1 MRATINFDIDVEKV
15 EDTMATLVA
24 QEAGTIRVATNILEN
39 LGHSSSLLEEVNE
52 TIDLLHEAATQL
64 QQYQRMLLSF
74 ERAKFETVVPQ
85 PAGQPV
91 HSLGDLRNVVDNM
104 KRFDGFLEQ
113 VNNVNDP
120 ELDDESTKEG

>member
-1 MRATINFDIDVEKV
+1 MRATINFDIDIEKV

-24 QEAGTIRVATNILEN
+24 QEAGTIRVAANILEN
-39 LGHSSSLLEEVNE
+39 LGHGSLLEEVNE
-52 TIDLLHEAATQL
+52 TIDLLHEAITQL

-74 ERAKFETVVPQ
+74 ERAKFETVAPQ

-91 HSLGDLRNVVDNM
+91 HNLGELRNVVDNM

-113 VNNVNDP
+113 VNSVNDP
-120 ELDDESTKEG
+120 ELDDESAKEG

>member
-24 QEAGTIRVATNILEN
+24 QEAGTIRVAANILEN
-39 LGHSSSLLEEVNE
+39 LGHSSLLEEVNE

-74 ERAKFETVVPQ
+74 ERPQ
-85 PAGQPV
+85 
-91 HSLGDLRNVVDNM
+91 LRGSSQ
-104 KRFDGFLEQ
+104 RCG
-113 VNNVNDP
+113 
-120 ELDDESTKEG
+120 

>member
-24 QEAGTIRVATNILEN
+24 QEAGTIRVAANILEN
-39 LGHSSSLLEEVNE
+39 LGHSSLLEEVNE

-74 ERAKFETVVPQ
+74 ERAKFETVAPQ